1 MGFIRITTAL
11 LLLCL
16 IMVTAACDVVPPGGD
31 ESSDSEETGSSS
43 YEESG
48 QDTAGYPEDSIGNYL
63 DDYFTLKN
71 PADNN
76 PVPEKFFIIDSY
88 EGLTALYDYI
98 GASGFYTLHHNTG
111 AYTDMTSGKYTER
124 FFADGGRLA
133 AVPVGTSSGSN
144 TYYTYTDKTDGKLI
158 IHIRRLNPYITISTD
173 DLGRFVYLVPL
184 PAGYT
189 KEQISVIKDESGSA
203 TSAAFR
209 AGQEE
214 INDAGMFSGTYK
226 RYDGKP
232 YYTEGFWSL
241 AWATSYDDAQG
252 LWIAADGL
260 RYKTLIEMNRD
271 QIPAVMIADEI
282 ELYVAPKYNV
292 KSVEYL
298 LLDIGLE
305 TERNIA
311 SLAELT
317 KLPIG
322 AYYLVCR
329 VFTEGRTVANR
340 TERSE
345 YYSIYLVNKSDYPY

>member
-1 MGFIRITTAL
+1 M

-189 KEQISVIKDESGSA
+189 KEQISVIKDESSAA
-203 TSAAFR
+203 TSAAFCAER
-209 AGQEE
+209 DE
-214 INDAGMFSGTYK
+214 ITNAGMSSGTYK
-226 RYDGKP
+226 GSDGKP
-232 YYTEGFWSL
+232 YYTKGL
-241 AWATSYDDAQG
+241 WALSWAELYDDASG
-252 LWIAADGL
+252 EWLSADGFGH
-260 RYKTLIEMNRD
+260 RTQIEMNREK
-271 QIPAVMIADEI
+271 IPAVKAADGM
-282 ELYVAPKYNV
+282 ELLSHRSTMLRALSICCLIPN
-292 KSVEYL
+292 
-298 LLDIGLE
+298 E
-305 TERNIA
+305 TEREIS
-311 SLAELT
+311 SLFELRD
-317 KLPIG
+317 LPVG
-322 AYYLVCR
+322 GYYLVCR
-329 VFTEGRTVANR
+329 VRTEGRTVADK
-340 TERSE
+340 TEQGE
-345 YYSIYLVNKSDYPY
+345 YYSIYLVDKSDYAY